1 MFACLRK
8 LVDRRIRRAIASVS
22 RRCRLSGITKAKSF
36 FVSSSFPRAQCAE
49 STTYYVA
56 GNTLRANRTAVARCF
71 TCKRLV
77 PVCRRSRTQPCSG
90 HVRSKKLEH
99 LRSGVGRRA
108 TMAAAGQVS
117 PKLSRSAQS
126 GRTSSLR
133 SRRLDCHVSF
143 GSKAVCVWAFA
154 RSMHFSPQTIHVRA
168 SPTKIILSR
177 SGVLRLHRPT
187 RDVFGDGSLCMAE
200 MRRKVMTWDSMMSS
214 LWSMTLGHL
223 RSHSQ
228 AEYAALAKD

>member
-99 LRSGVGRRA
+99 LRSGVGPQWRLQVKCPRSFRVRRSLDGLHLFDLVA
-108 TMAAAGQVS
+108 LIAMCRSDQRLCVS
-117 PKLSRSAQS
+117 GPLLVRCI
-126 GRTSSLR
+126 SLR
-133 SRRLDCHVSF
+133 RRFMSGLLRRRSSSRDQ
-143 GSKAVCVWAFA
+143 VC
-154 RSMHFSPQTIHVRA
+154 
-168 SPTKIILSR
+168 
-177 SGVLRLHRPT
+177 SGFTDPRV
-187 RDVFGDGSLCMAE
+187 
-200 MRRKVMTWDSMMSS
+200 MSS
-214 LWSMTLGHL
+214 ETEASAWL
-223 RSHSQ
+223 R
-228 AEYAALAKD
+228 